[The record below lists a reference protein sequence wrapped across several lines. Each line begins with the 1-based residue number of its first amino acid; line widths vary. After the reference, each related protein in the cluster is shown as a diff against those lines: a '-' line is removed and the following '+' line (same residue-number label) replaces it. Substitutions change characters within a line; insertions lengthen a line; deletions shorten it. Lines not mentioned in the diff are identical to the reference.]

1 MAANPIPNPEFT
13 VTVYPTD
20 IGIEVRCSG
29 RLTSST
35 SGHLVDEIHPLL
47 CAGININLD
56 LTDVTYMDSSGL
68 GSLVRLYVSAK
79 SRHCK
84 FRVGK
89 LNARLKELFSLTRLG
104 EVLTEGKDPED
115 LVLP

>member
-1 MAANPIPNPEFT
+1 MAANPIPNPELT

-20 IGIEVRCSG
+20 VGIEVRCTG

-35 SGHLVDEIHPLL
+35 SPHLIEEVHPLL
-47 CAGININLD
+47 CAGININVD

-68 GSLVRLYVSAK
+68 GALVRLYVSAK
-79 SRHCK
+79 SRQSK
-84 FRVGK
+84 FRVQR

-104 EVLTEGKDPED
+104 EVLTEGKDPD
-115 LVLP
+115 YLTLP

>member
-1 MAANPIPNPEFT
+1 MTANPIPNPEFT

-29 RLTSST
+29 RLTSDT
-35 SGHLVDEIHPLL
+35 SPRLVDEVHTLF
-47 CAGININLD
+47 CGGINVNLD
-56 LTDVTYMDSSGL
+56 LTEVNYMDSSGL
-68 GSLVRLYVSAK
+68 GALVRLYVSAK

-84 FRVGK
+84 FRVEK
-89 LNARLKELFSLTRLG
+89 LNARLRELLSLTRLG
-104 EVLTEGKDPED
+104 EVLTEGKDPDD